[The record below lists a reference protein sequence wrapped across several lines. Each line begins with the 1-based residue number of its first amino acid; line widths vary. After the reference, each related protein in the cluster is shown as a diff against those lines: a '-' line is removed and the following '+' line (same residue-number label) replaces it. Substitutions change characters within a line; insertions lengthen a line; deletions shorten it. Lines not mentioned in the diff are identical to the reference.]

1 MTSLSQ
7 QNHLPYRPNVGIVLL
22 NPQGLIFAGQR
33 LKSVAGGGQA
43 WQMPQGGIDQGEDPE
58 AAAFREMEEE
68 IGTRNA
74 RVLATTKSWLTY
86 ELPEHLLGHV
96 WGGKYRGQKQKW
108 FALQFLG
115 QDSEISIDTDDPE
128 FRTWAWMSAEDLLDS
143 IVEFKRAVYAE
154 VFAEFA
160 DFLK

>member
-1 MTSLSQ
+1 
-7 QNHLPYRPNVGIVLL
+7 
-22 NPQGLIFAGQR
+22 
-33 LKSVAGGGQA
+33 
-43 WQMPQGGIDQGEDPE
+43 
-58 AAAFREMEEE
+58 
-68 IGTRNA
+68 
-74 RVLATTKSWLTY
+74 
-86 ELPEHLLGHV
+86 LGHV

-160 DFLK
+160 DLLK